1 MTDSVQLQAPRAQ
14 RIALEGGE
22 PVRRQLLPYG
32 AHSVTDEDINAVVEV
47 LRSAWLTTGPKVGAF
62 EEAFAAAVGARHAV
76 AVSSGTAALHAAVFA
91 AGLAPGDEG
100 VTTPLTFCATANCLL
115 YQGARAVFADV
126 EEETLTLDPKRV
138 AEKLTPRTKAI
149 LPVDYAGHPA
159 ALDAFLELANARGL
173 VVIEDATHAPGAWYR
188 GRRIGSISH
197 MSVFSFHPVKHLTT
211 GEGGMVTTNDD
222 RLARRLR
229 LFRNHGIDQ
238 HPPQDAN
245 QLWYYEMQELGYN
258 YRQSDLGC
266 ALGLSQLQRLEVN
279 LARRQALAAR
289 YTEAFRWLPEVR
301 VPICRPEVRHAWH
314 LYPVRLELERLRVDR
329 AQMIRALRAEGLGV
343 TVHFIPVHLHPYYQR
358 LFGCREGQY
367 PIAEA
372 AYHRLISLPIFAG
385 MSDEDATDVIEGVTK
400 VISAYLR

>member
-126 EEETLTLDPKRV
+126 EEEALTLDPKRV

-173 VVIEDATHAPGAWYR
+173 VVIEDATHAPGASYR

-229 LFRNHGIDQ
+229 LFRNHGIEQ
-238 HPPQDAN
+238 HPPQAAK
-245 QLWYYEMQELGYN
+245 QPWYYEMQDLGYN

-279 LARRQALAAR
+279 LARRQELAAR
-289 YTEAFRWLPEVR
+289 YTEAFRWLPGVR

-314 LYPVRLELERLRVDR
+314 LYPVRLELERFRVDR
-329 AQMIRALRAEGLGV
+329 AQIIRALRAEGLGV

-385 MSDEDATDVIEGVTK
+385 MSDEDATDVIEVVTK